1 MDVSGS
7 GFTIGTPI
15 ITTGGPPPA
24 DSGPGFQESLEA
36 AATRAADFSP
46 TERATYVRAM
56 VSRSLEMK
64 VGGRTVADVRVALPE
79 FGRDYPHLLEML
91 FQPSFDPQNLQTML
105 HMLDRMGQGSLTQHQ
120 ASVIV
125 GQRVFEK
132 AKK

>member
-1 MDVSGS
+1 MPLSGS
-7 GFTIGTPI
+7 NITVGQPI
-15 ITTGGPPPA
+15 LTTGGPPPA
-24 DSGPGFQESLEA
+24 DSGPGFQESLET
-36 AATRAADFSP
+36 AATRPMDFSP
-46 TERATYVRAM
+46 AERATYVRAM

-64 VGGRTVADVRVALPE
+64 AGGRTVEQVKVALPE

-91 FQPSFDPQNLQTML
+91 FEPEFDPQNLQTML